1 MVEDLIDDSLK
12 TPLYIMSDD
21 YPHIASKE
29 LFKKIDNYVPVTLLE
44 TTDADEVLNEYEDAI
59 IHI

>member
-21 YPHIASKE
+21 YPHIASRE

-44 TTDADEVLNEYEDAI
+44 MTDANEVFRE
-59 IHI
+59 